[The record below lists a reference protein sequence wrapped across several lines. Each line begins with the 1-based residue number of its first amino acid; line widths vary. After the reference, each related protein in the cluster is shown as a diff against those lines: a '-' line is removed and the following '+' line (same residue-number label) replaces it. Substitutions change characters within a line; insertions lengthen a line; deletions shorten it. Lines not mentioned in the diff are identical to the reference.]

1 MGTKPQLLMLGT
13 FHLEMNPEL
22 VNHHHKQISSIAQSL
37 KAFAPTKIAVEKT
50 FLLENELN
58 RKLEAYK
65 SGNFKLGYDIVDQ
78 LGYRLAEQLGLEEV
92 VPVDEDVNMNAP
104 ALNQVFEWAEN
115 YQPGL
120 LQEIVEIQQQL
131 VACAPDDNPP
141 LTQLQAINSP
151 EYRKLIGKLYMKLAL
166 VGDPQHQV
174 GAAWLKQWHHRDLAI
189 FANVSRQ
196 AAQSD
201 RILLMIGKDHL
212 PLLSHFFDASGEF
225 DIVPALDYF
234 PQEK

>member
-1 MGTKPQLLMLGT
+1 MGTNPKLLLLGT
-13 FHLEMNPEL
+13 FHLEMNPDL
-22 VNHHHKQISSIAQSL
+22 VNHHQKEISRITQSL
-37 KAFAPTKIAVEKT
+37 KAFEPTKIAVEKT
-50 FLLENELN
+50 FLLKNELN

-92 VPVDEDVNMNAP
+92 FPVDEDVNMNAP
-104 ALNQVFEWAEN
+104 SLNQVFKWAEN

-120 LQEIVEIQQQL
+120 LQEIAEIQQQL
-131 VACAPDDNPP
+131 VAYTHDDEP

-189 FANVSRQ
+189 FANVSRI

-201 RILLMIGKDHL
+201 RMLLMIGKDHL
-212 PLLSHFFDASGEF
+212 PLLSHFFDASGEL
-225 DIVPALDYF
+225 DIVHTLDYL